1 MLVLDSTKVEI
12 AQASKGIKNM
22 DLVSKTGLCVQT
34 ILRIKRGKP
43 CKPETV
49 HSIAKALNVDPA
61 KLVKKE

>member
-1 MLVLDSTKVEI
+1 
-12 AQASKGIKNM
+12 M

-61 KLVKKE
+61 ELVKKE